1 MMFDDDEDKT
11 QCYLCDAYCK
21 DSEVVTTECGESV
34 GECCVRD
41 LHVTGY
47 ETEHDS
53 ETFYHLP

>member
-1 MMFDDDEDKT
+1 MMFDDDDKM

-21 DSEVVTTECGESV
+21 DSEMVTTECGERV
-34 GECCVRD
+34 GECCIRELD
-41 LHVTGY
+41 VTGY